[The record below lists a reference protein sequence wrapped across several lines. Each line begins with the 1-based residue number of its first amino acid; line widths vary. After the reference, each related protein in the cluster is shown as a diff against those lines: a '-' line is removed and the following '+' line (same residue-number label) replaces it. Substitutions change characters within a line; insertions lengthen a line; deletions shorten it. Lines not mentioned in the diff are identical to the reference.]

1 MRRSQQVVCG
11 FVLIE
16 IMVVVAIIGI
26 ILSIAVPG
34 YQQHVLNSYRR
45 EASSE
50 LLKVANM
57 QQLLLAEQYRYTA
70 DLTEFGFSA
79 SSYITPSAR
88 FKIEAV
94 LTTKGYLLSAVAIG
108 AQQKDK
114 ECLLFRLDQ
123 FGVKSSQPESSCWQ
137 DL

>member
-1 MRRSQQVVCG
+1 MRPFQYKTLG
-11 FVLIE
+11 FVVIE
-16 IMVVVAIIGI
+16 VMVVVAILGI

-34 YQQHVLNSYRR
+34 YQQHVLSSYRR

-50 LLKVANM
+50 LLKIANM

-79 SSYITPSAR
+79 SSYVTSSAR

-94 LTTKGYLLSAVAIG
+94 LTTKGYLLSAQAIG

-123 FGVKSSQPESSCWQ
+123 FGVKSSQPDSDCW
-137 DL
+137 L

>member
-1 MRRSQQVVCG
+1 MRPLRHEVRG

-16 IMVVVAIIGI
+16 VMVVVAIIGI
-26 ILSIAVPG
+26 ILSIVVPG
-34 YQQHVLNSYRR
+34 YQQHVLTSYRR

-50 LLKVANM
+50 LLKIANL

-79 SSYITPSAR
+79 SSYVTSSAR
-88 FKIEAV
+88 FKIESV
-94 LTTKGYLLSAVAIG
+94 LTSKGYLLTAQAIG

-123 FGVKSSQPESSCWQ
+123 FGVKSSQPDNFCWQ
-137 DL
+137 D

>member
-1 MRRSQQVVCG
+1 MRRLQCIKPG

-16 IMVVVAIIGI
+16 VMVVVAILGI

-34 YQQHVLNSYRR
+34 YQQHVLTSYRR

-50 LLKVANM
+50 LLKIANM

-79 SSYITPSAR
+79 SSYVTASAR
-88 FKIEAV
+88 FRIAAV
-94 LTTKGYLLSAVAIG
+94 LTGKGYMISAEAIG

>member
-1 MRRSQQVVCG
+1 MRRHLKVVSG

-26 ILSIAVPG
+26 ILSVAVPG
-34 YQQHVLNSYRR
+34 YQQHVLSSYRR

-50 LLKVANM
+50 LLKIANM

-79 SSYITPSAR
+79 SSYVTDSAR
-88 FKIEAV
+88 FKIEAM
-94 LTTKGYLLSAVAIG
+94 LTSQGYLLTATAIG

-114 ECLLFRLDQ
+114 ACLLSRLDQ
-123 FGVKSSQPESSCWQ
+123 FGVKSSQPDSDCWQ
-137 DL
+137 